1 MIIRLAD
8 SIVSP
13 IAIGS
18 QQNFEALRRGES
30 RLQRY
35 DSRWGVQE
43 PFVASLADD
52 VMITNACQEYG
63 IALHHSRFD
72 RIVLLSV
79 AMVQRECNLDLSSE
93 RLLFILSS
101 TKGNVE
107 LLDQKDPETVIDEAS
122 LTRSAQLLASY
133 FNNPNTPLVVCNACI
148 SGLSAQVEAMR
159 YLESGVYDEVVVVG
173 ADVQSRF
180 IISGFQSFHAMS
192 KDLCRPFDEERL
204 GLNLGEAA
212 ACIVYARR
220 AEATEGEWMLAD
232 GAVMNDAFHISSPS
246 KTAEGSYRAIRQV
259 MEGHSADELA
269 LVGVHGTATM
279 YNDEMESVAIARVGL
294 TDVPVSALKGYY
306 GHTMGA
312 AGVLETVLSMKS
324 VDAGIVLP
332 SRGFAELGVSKPVRI
347 SADEQTTCKRSF
359 LKLMSGFGGC
369 NAALLFTKVSA
380 ETTVETVH
388 AEPCSANVEPRS
400 AARVSITHRIT
411 VTPQAI
417 VLDGET
423 LPLTKQ
429 GSELLTEAYRQYV
442 GDYPK
447 FFKMD
452 SLAKLGFVASELLV
466 KAERRS
472 TADQAADDA
481 EKDSRAVVFFGSA
494 ASCHADQKYE
504 QTIRDADNYF
514 PSPALFVYTLPNI
527 VTGEVALR
535 NAYHGETSFLL
546 LPSQDEEFIHRHLGM
561 VLSHSGSSSVIGGW
575 VNYVSNEEFSATLC
589 IMSRCDE
596 R

>member
-18 QQNFEALRRGES
+18 QENFEALRRGES

-35 DSRWGVQE
+35 DNHWGVQE
-43 PFVASLADD
+43 PFVASLASEE
-52 VMITNACQEYG
+52 MILDACRQFG
-63 IALHHSRFD
+63 IDTSYSRFD
-72 RIVLLSV
+72 RIVLLAV
-79 AMVQRECNLDLSSE
+79 TLAQKDCNINLSSE
-93 RLLFILSS
+93 RVLFILSS

-107 LLDQKDPETVIDEAS
+107 LLDLNESTTIDEAS
-122 LTRSAQLLASY
+122 LTRSAQLLASH
-133 FNNPNTPLVVCNACI
+133 FGNPNTPLVVCNACI

-159 YLESGVYDEVVVVG
+159 YLESGLYDEVVVVG
-173 ADVQSRF
+173 ADVQSKF

-192 KDLCRPFDEERL
+192 QDLCRPFDEDRL

-212 ACIVYARR
+212 ACVVYANRTK
-220 AEATEGEWMLAD
+220 AEDGQWILED

-246 KTAEGSYRAIRQV
+246 KTAEGSYRAIQQV
-259 MEGHSADELA
+259 MKGRSADELA
-269 LVGVHGTATM
+269 MIGVHGTATM
-279 YNDEMESVAIARVGL
+279 YNDEMESVAIARAGL

-332 SRGFAELGVSKPVRI
+332 SRGFAELGVSKAVKI
-347 SADEQTTCKRSF
+347 SSEEKQTDKRSF

-369 NAALLFTKVSA
+369 NAALLYRKADAATTEGSA
-380 ETTVETVH
+380 TTATE
-388 AEPCSANVEPRS
+388 CSATATSEASSTADYRYDADV
-400 AARVSITHRIT
+400 RVTHRIT
-411 VTPQAI
+411 VNPQTI

-423 LPLTKQ
+423 LPLSSQ
-429 GSELLTEAYRQYV
+429 GNELLTEAYRQYV

-452 SLAKLGFVASELLV
+452 SLAKLGFVASELLL
-466 KAERRS
+466 KAEK
-472 TADQAADDA
+472 ADKGANDT
-481 EKDSRAVVFFGSA
+481 RAVVFFNRT

-504 QTIRDADNYF
+504 QTIKDADNYF

-527 VTGEVALR
+527 VTGEIALR

-546 LPSQDEEFIHRHLGM
+546 LPSKDEDFILRHLHM
-561 VLSHSGSSSVIGGW
+561 VLAHSGSSSVIGGW
-575 VNYVSNEEFSATLC
+575 VDYVSQDEFEASLFVL
-589 IMSRCDE
+589 SK
-596 R
+596 